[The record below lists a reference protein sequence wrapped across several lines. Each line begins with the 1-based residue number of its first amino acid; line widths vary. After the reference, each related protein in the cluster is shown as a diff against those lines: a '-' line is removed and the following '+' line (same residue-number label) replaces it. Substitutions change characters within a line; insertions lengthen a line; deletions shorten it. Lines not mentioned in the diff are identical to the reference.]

1 MNGIEFVS
9 NSIGILVFLVGVGLF
24 FYAAL
29 YQRAAAQAQSIPTW
43 VIDGLCIKA
52 ETLESALA
60 KYPMLARQS
69 GREIKR
75 NPPIKV
81 I

>member
-1 MNGIEFVS
+1 MNGIEFIF
-9 NSIGILVFLVGVGLF
+9 NSIGLLIFLAGVGLF
-24 FYAAL
+24 FYSAL
-29 YQRAAAQAQSIPTW
+29 CQRAAAQEKSMPTW

-52 ETLESALA
+52 KNLDSALA
-60 KYPMLARQS
+60 RYPMLARHY
-69 GREIKR
+69 GMEIKR

>member
-1 MNGIEFVS
+1 MNGIEVVF
-9 NSIGILVFLVGVGLF
+9 NSIGILIFLAGIGLF
-24 FYAAL
+24 LFSAL
-29 YQRAAAQAQSIPTW
+29 YQLAAAQEKSIPIW

-52 ETLESALA
+52 ETLDGALA
-60 KYPMLARQS
+60 RYPMLARHS
-69 GREIKR
+69 GMEIKR